1 MGWAHAS
8 TDRPVAGRYRLVEIT
23 HRETNRV
30 SWYADDLRTGRP
42 CLATR
47 IELPADAAEGVRHA
61 SSRILRATENVA
73 RLCPDRI
80 AGVVDAVGEGGCLWT
95 VTAWIDGTPLDE
107 VLLQHGTFTPARA
120 GASAWTCSTCW
131 TRRTRRPS
139 PTAS

>member
-47 IELPADAAEGVRHA
+47 IDLPADAAEGARRA
-61 SSRILRATENVA
+61 PSRILRAGENVA
-73 RLCPDRI
+73 RLCPGRI
-80 AGVVDAVGEGGCLWT
+80 AEVVDAVAEGGGLWI
-95 VTAWIDGTPLDE
+95 VTSWIDGTPLDE
-107 VLLQHGTFTPARA
+107 VLLQQGTFAPVRA
-120 GASAWTCSTCW
+120 AGVALDLLDSRAAMRKPCL
-131 TRRTRRPS
+131 PV
-139 PTAS
+139 